1 MLESAV
7 KRTVACLVTLAATQL
22 VGCEHLRFYSDKRN
36 QQGVDAKT
44 AWSKVDMTALITA
57 DRDNLNKIL
66 QSQLELQ
73 EKYATSIR
81 DHQLRAILSSD
92 KIVGV
97 ALRNPII
104 TELEILAGTGN
115 EKIIDAAIEQHLNQ
129 SSSPAAI
136 KLKLAQ
142 QRFDQIQVT
151 RPTCTELVVTKLSDG
166 NFDLIK
172 PESIK
177 SLFAKL
183 AASKNP
189 TDERKFGVLNS
200 ALLSLITACE
210 DDKVQS
216 IPDALAAFKHGK
228 LQDAVSDMTADSN
241 ALATAKQSGATLQK
255 EYKDASE
262 AYEKIAGR
270 RAGTATPAPASAA
283 TTASPT
289 AAATCN
295 PLDTAKLKPT
305 EVEAANAAHRLCQA
319 VAAIEKAD
327 SAFGKKFLSQERLD
341 SLQKLVDTVNQTK
354 PGDPVPAG
362 ASKATAAYVLIP
374 GLIDEVHAAIAA
386 NKKPV
391 AMSFLIQRNIEQ
403 LKLEAAN
410 REIALL
416 ETRAHLSSIVV
427 EAIVNEIVLLYKAK
441 TNLSKK
447 PGLLNTPMAIVF
459 NNATIDDKVTLYAAL
474 VNYLDAISRQDV
486 KWRKAQYQRLS
497 TFHEVALTYAEVNLK
512 QWTSLID
519 TAVQQ
524 VGDSAAGG
532 IKPESITN
540 ILNSLGIFYIGHGVN
555 K

>member
-1 MLESAV
+1 MSAELM
-7 KRTVACLVTLAATQL
+7 KHLGRCLVLLVAIQL
-22 VGCEHLRFYSDKRN
+22 VGCEHLRLYSDKRN
-36 QQGVDAKT
+36 QQGVDVKT
-44 AWSKVDMTALITA
+44 AWSKVDMTALIAA

-81 DHQLRAILSSD
+81 DHQLRAMLTSD
-92 KIVGV
+92 KTVGV
-97 ALRNPII
+97 ALKNPII
-104 TELEILAGTGN
+104 AELEILVGTGN
-115 EKIIDAAIEQHLNQ
+115 EKTIDAAVEQYLNQ
-129 SSSPAAI
+129 FSSPANI

-142 QRFDQIQVT
+142 QRFVQAQVPA
-151 RPTCTELVVTKLSDG
+151 PTCKELVTKKSPNGDFELV
-166 NFDLIK
+166 K

-177 SLFAKL
+177 DLVDKL

-189 TDERKFGVLNS
+189 TEERKLAVLNS
-200 ALLSLITACE
+200 ALLNLIAGCAE
-210 DDKVQS
+210 PNAQS
-216 IPDALAAFKHGK
+216 IPEALAKFKSGK
-228 LQDAVSDMTADSN
+228 LQDAVADMTADSN
-241 ALATAKQSGATLQK
+241 ALATAKQAGVTLQK

-262 AYEKIAGR
+262 AYEKIAGKP
-270 RAGTATPAPASAA
+270 AETATPAAASAA

-289 AAATCN
+289 VAPTCK
-295 PLDTAKLKPT
+295 PVDTAKLKPT
-305 EVEAANAAHRLCQA
+305 EVEAANAAARLCQA
-319 VAAIEKAD
+319 VADIEKAD

-341 SLQKLVDTVNQTK
+341 SLQKLVDTINQTK
-354 PGDPVPAG
+354 PGDPVPSG

-374 GLIDEVHAAIAA
+374 SLIDEVHAAMAE

-441 TNLSKK
+441 TNLNKK
-447 PGLLNTPMAIVF
+447 PGLLNAPMATVF
-459 NNATIDDKVTLYAAL
+459 NNTTIDDKETLYAAL
-474 VNYLDAISRQDV
+474 VNYIDAISRQDV

-532 IKPESITN
+532 IKPESYTN
-540 ILNSLGIFYIGHGVN
+540 ILNSLGIFYIGHGVS